1 MDGTQELIAL
11 GMCTL
16 VGSFFQ
22 AMPVTG
28 SFTRSA
34 INHASGVRSTLGGV
48 VTTILVLLSLAYL
61 TQSFR
66 YMPKATLAGVIITAM
81 IFMVEFRAAAETWR
95 VKSKFL
101 IRTNSGKVIVMLECF
116 RICFRNRRN
125 SIFRNTVGLC
135 DIGIR
140 AWYCNWHRCEYGF
153 HFIHDQSTEDS
164 YQSL

>member
-11 GMCTL
+11 GVCNF
-16 VGSFFQ
+16 VGAFFQ

-48 VTTILVLLSLAYL
+48 ITTILVVLSLVYL

-66 YMPKATLAGVIITAM
+66 FIPKATLAAVIMTAM

-95 VKSKFL
+95 VKSKLYFASNRIDASNFL
-101 IRTNSGKVIVMLECF
+101 IF
-116 RICFRNRRN
+116 FRNRCN
-125 SIFRNTVGLC
+125 SICSDFIDLPAIR
-135 DIGIR
+135 IG
-140 AWYCNWHRCEYGF
+140 AWNSNWN
-153 HFIHDQSTEDS
+153 
-164 YQSL
+164 